1 MPARRFVVIGLGNFG
16 TSVAEALYKDG
27 HDVIAVD
34 TDEDR
39 VDAVAAHVSRAAV
52 VDARQR
58 DALEQA
64 GAGEADVAII
74 STGDDIT
81 ASMLA
86 TLALLD
92 LGVEEL
98 YAIVVSRD
106 HGRIVEHMGVQETIF
121 PERESAFNLSSRLS
135 DHAIVDY
142 VRMAGGLSV
151 QEMVVPAAWQGQTL
165 RDLSLRDRFAITVVA
180 VHDTETDAL
189 AAPPDPDQTLAATD
203 TLLVAGRGQRLREA
217 KEIGEGT

>member
-217 KEIGEGT
+217 KEIGEDT

>member
-165 RDLSLRDRFAITVVA
+165 RDLSLRDRFALTVVA

-217 KEIGEGT
+217 KEIGEDT

>member
-64 GAGEADVAII
+64 GAGEADAAII

-106 HGRIVEHMGVQETIF
+106 HGRIVEHMGVEETIF
-121 PERESAFNLSSRLS
+121 PERESAFNLSNRLS
-135 DHAIVDY
+135 DHAVVDY

-165 RDLSLRDRFAITVVA
+165 RHLSLRDRFAITVVA
-180 VHDTETDAL
+180 IHDTETDAL
-189 AAPPDPDQTLAATD
+189 AAPPDPDQPLAATD

-217 KEIGEGT
+217 KEIGEDT

>member
-39 VDAVAAHVSRAAV
+39 VDAVAAHGSRAAV

-217 KEIGEGT
+217 KEIGEDT

>member
-135 DHAIVDY
+135 DHAVVDY

-180 VHDTETDAL
+180 IHDTETDAL

-217 KEIGEGT
+217 KEIGEDT

>member
-165 RDLSLRDRFAITVVA
+165 RDLSLRDRFALTVVA

>member
-106 HGRIVEHMGVQETIF
+106 HGRIVEHMGVHETIF

>member
-135 DHAIVDY
+135 DHAVVDY

-217 KEIGEGT
+217 KEIGEDT